1 MDSESLP
8 DWLSSEFLLLTQ
20 HAAKSRHSVNMCLM
34 KELTKVLSFGLTIS
48 T

>member
-1 MDSESLP
+1 MNSESLP

-20 HAAKSRHSVNMCLM
+20 QVAKSRHSVNIGLM
-34 KELTKVLSFGLTIS
+34 KELTKGLSFGLTIS